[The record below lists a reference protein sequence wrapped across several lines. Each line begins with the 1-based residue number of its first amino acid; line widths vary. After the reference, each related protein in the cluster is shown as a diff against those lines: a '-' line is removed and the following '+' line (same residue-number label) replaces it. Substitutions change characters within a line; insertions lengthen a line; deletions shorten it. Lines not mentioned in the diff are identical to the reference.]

1 MSLAVRA
8 ATALTSRARW
18 DAPVPSRIR
27 WWETALPAMIGMR
40 RHSPARSTVS
50 RIPAGGAVPVRITT
64 DAGRVPGPDRRDLH
78 LRMVGFAAS
87 VVT

>member
-8 ATALTSRARW
+8 ATALTSSRW
-18 DAPVPSRIR
+18 DAPVPGRIR
-27 WWETALPAMIGMR
+27 WWETALSAMIGMR
-40 RHSPARSTVS
+40 RHLPARSTRI
-50 RIPAGGAVPVRITT
+50 RIPAGGAVPVHITT

-87 VVT
+87 VVR